1 MSFTKA
7 SHYFIGIMILL
18 LIFNSGATCWKIKN
32 IFKRKKEKSKQIRVL
47 EDQAKKQFDRQIP
60 NCEDYGLHG
69 CDPTTPDACSECYS
83 RCGRHCEDFLW
94 LSLEA
99 VNFRLLPR
107 AESQKECKLP
117 SGKKSTRILCY
128 TTAGRRHI
136 DPTEQIIETMS
147 ISNPQDIEGSPTQ
160 VNEVESM
167 APDNLPGIY
176 AVPMT
181 QKMQEESESSPYD
194 ASAVTFRPSGQK
206 GTLVSSIELEMNGG
220 KLPSNLESGSNTR
233 IIIICGL
240 ILFVSVGALFIVIIY
255 KKRQKRVADY

>member
-1 MSFTKA
+1 M
-7 SHYFIGIMILL
+7 
-18 LIFNSGATCWKIKN
+18 
-32 IFKRKKEKSKQIRVL
+32 FKRKKHKSKQVRVL
-47 EDQAKKQFDRQIP
+47 QDQAKKQFDRQIP

-99 VNFRLLPR
+99 VNFRMLPR

-128 TTAGRRHI
+128 TTAGRRHV

-147 ISNPQDIEGSPTQ
+147 ISNPKDIEEEQIPTSQ
-160 VNEVESM
+160 TSDVESM
-167 APDNLPGIY
+167 SPSNLPGIN

-181 QKMQEESESSPYD
+181 QKMQEESESSTYQT
-194 ASAVTFRPSGQK
+194 SAVTFKTAGDRGN
-206 GTLVSSIELEMNGG
+206 LVSSIELDRG
-220 KLPSNLESGSNTR
+220 GSNVSINPEGESNKQ
-233 IIIICGL
+233 IIIICGA
-240 ILFVSVGALFIVIIY
+240 ILFISIGALFVVIIY
-255 KKRQKRVADY
+255 KKRQKRISDY